1 MSHKSFRFY
10 IVQCIFSFVTCTFV
24 LYLKNHRLIQ
34 DLGDLRLC
42 FCFCFFSV
50 IVLAL
55 IFRSVVHFELL
66 FLYGIL
72 YKGPTLFFCY
82 CPSTICWKDNSC
94 SIELSWYPCTDRNSI
109 GHKYTNLFLG
119 SEPCFTDVNV
129 FPCTSKYYLNYNNS
143 VLSFSVGKCETFS
156 FVLLF
161 QDYLAI
167 LGSLDFYMNFSVT
180 LSLSANSWD
189 LFKGLFKSVNQFGED
204 PLGFV
209 FIILNLSSASF
220 ILF

>member
-1 MSHKSFRFY
+1 MLIFVSQYLIYYWWIFFVYSRFCITYVIRNRFLSFQSLSFHILGGVNCPTKVLDFY

-94 SIELSWYPCTDRNSI
+94 SIELSWYPCT
-109 GHKYTNLFLG
+109 
-119 SEPCFTDVNV
+119 E
-129 FPCTSKYYLNYNNS
+129 
-143 VLSFSVGKCETFS
+143 
-156 FVLLF
+156 
-161 QDYLAI
+161 
-167 LGSLDFYMNFSVT
+167 
-180 LSLSANSWD
+180 
-189 LFKGLFKSVNQFGED
+189 
-204 PLGFV
+204 
-209 FIILNLSSASF
+209 LNLQPPPCGVIKWDKNTYCSNPLFFESDHWSSGRLVRNIDS
-220 ILF
+220 